1 MHVPVPRPEPI
12 EVTSPASA
20 DDFATLAR
28 HLASQGGMTLVYAPS
43 TTTITNTAPTASP
56 APVGMR
62 LPSPA
67 GPNVQPATAVVRHVS
82 RFTLGEVVAYSG
94 ATLMGGAAFS
104 GLVSV
109 LIRVP
114 ELVELLSGSCALL
127 GMLTAIGGAMLD
139 SREREGARR

>member
-1 MHVPVPRPEPI
+1 MHLPVPRPEP
-12 EVTSPASA
+12 VAATAPVSA

-28 HLASQGGMTLVYAPS
+28 HLANQGGMTLVYAPS
-43 TTTITNTAPTASP
+43 TTTITNTAPAASP
-56 APVGMR
+56 APVEVHV
-62 LPSPA
+62 PAPA
-67 GPNVQPATAVVRHVS
+67 GPVVQAAS
-82 RFTLGEVVAYSG
+82 MALRFTLGEVVAYSG
-94 ATLMGGAAFS
+94 ATLMGGATFS

-139 SREREGARR
+139 SHEREGARR

>member
-1 MHVPVPRPEPI
+1 MHLPVPRPEP
-12 EVTSPASA
+12 VAATAAASA
-20 DDFATLAR
+20 DDFASLAR
-28 HLASQGGMTLVYAPS
+28 HPAHQGGMTLVYAPS

-56 APVGMR
+56 APIKVHVAA
-62 LPSPA
+62 PA
-67 GPNVQPATAVVRHVS
+67 GPVAQRESVAP

-94 ATLMGGAAFS
+94 ATLMGGATFS

-127 GMLTAIGGAMLD
+127 GMLTAIGGAMFD
-139 SREREGARR
+139 SHEREGARR

>member
-1 MHVPVPRPEPI
+1 MHRPVPRPEP
-12 EVTSPASA
+12 VAATATVSA

-28 HLASQGGMTLVYAPS
+28 HLANQGGMTLVYAPS
-43 TTTITNTAPTASP
+43 TTTITNTAPAASP
-56 APVGMR
+56 APIEVR
-62 LPSPA
+62 VPAPA
-67 GPNVQPATAVVRHVS
+67 GPVAQAP

-94 ATLMGGAAFS
+94 ATLMGGATFS